1 MDRVGYVRVSTV
13 DQNLENQR
21 RILAET
27 GIPRDL
33 IFEDLGISGTIPPRK
48 RPGFRAMLDY
58 AEHHPEVKYL
68 VVFELSRLGRTLIE
82 TLTTI
87 NDLEERGIKVWSCS
101 PAEAFTRNEDQSIRQ
116 LLVTIIAWVAQRE
129 RENLVERTRAG
140 LDRARADGRI
150 LGRPR
155 KLINWNL
162 VEELR
167 AEGHTWSYISDMQRI
182 SVMTLYRRRKA
193 SGRA

>member
-1 MDRVGYVRVSTV
+1 MEKVGYVRVSTA
-13 DQNLENQR
+13 DQNTSNQ
-21 RILAET
+21 ILKLADS

-33 IFEDLGISGTIPPRK
+33 IFEDRGLSGTIPPRK
-48 RPGFRAMLDY
+48 RPGFKAMLAY
-58 AEHHPEVKYL
+58 IEMHPEVRY
-68 VVFELSRLGRTLIE
+68 VFVFELSRLGRTLIE

-87 NDLEERGIKVWSCS
+87 SDLEDRGIMVWSLS
-101 PAEAFTRNEDQSIRQ
+101 PTEAFTRNEDKSIRQ

-140 LDRARADGRI
+140 LDRARAEGKT

-155 KLINWNL
+155 KSIEWSR

-167 AEGHTWSYISDMQRI
+167 AEGRSWSHVARAINRP
-182 SVMTLYRRRKA
+182 VMSLYRRRKTL
-193 SGRA
+193 GRA

>member
-1 MDRVGYVRVSTV
+1 MDRIGYVRVSTA

-21 RILAET
+21 RILAEG

-33 IFEDLGISGTIPPRK
+33 IFEDLGISGTIPPKK
-48 RPGFRAMLDY
+48 RPGFKAMLEY
-58 AEHHPEVKYL
+58 TESHPEVKYL

-87 NDLEERGIKVWSCS
+87 NGLEERGIMVWSLS
-101 PAEAFTRNEDQSIRQ
+101 PNEAFTRSEDRSIRQ
-116 LLVTIIAWVAQRE
+116 LLVAIIAWVAQRE

-140 LDRARADGRI
+140 LDRARADGKI

-155 KLINWNL
+155 KTIDWVL

-167 AEGHTWSYISDMQRI
+167 AEGRSWSEVAHVLRTP
-182 SVMTLYRRRKA
+182 VMTLYRRRKA

>member
-1 MDRVGYVRVSTV
+1 MEKIGYVRVSTAE
-13 DQNLENQR
+13 QNIENQR
-21 RILAET
+21 RILEEA

-33 IFEDLGISGTIPPRK
+33 IFDDQGISGTIPPRK

-58 AEHHPEVKYL
+58 TESHPEVQYL
-68 VVFELSRLGRTLIE
+68 FVFELSRLGRSLIE

-87 NDLEERGIKVWSCS
+87 NDLENRKIKVWSLS
-101 PAEAFTRNEDQSIRQ
+101 PAEAFTRYEDASIRQ
-116 LLVTIIAWVAQRE
+116 LLMAIISWVAQRE

-140 LDRARADGRI
+140 LDRARAEGKI

-155 KLINWNL
+155 KAIDWSR
-162 VEELR
+162 VDELR
-167 AEGHTWSYISDMQRI
+167 AEGRSWSEVSQALEIP
-182 SVMTLYRRRKA
+182 VMTLHRRRRA